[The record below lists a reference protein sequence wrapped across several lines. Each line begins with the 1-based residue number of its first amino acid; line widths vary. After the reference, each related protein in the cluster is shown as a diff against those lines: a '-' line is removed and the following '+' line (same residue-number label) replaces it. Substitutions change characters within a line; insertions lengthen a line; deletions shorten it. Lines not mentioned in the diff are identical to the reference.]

1 MIPKRNTVV
10 VRYANVALLRDVKGL
25 PRKHRGESVEPVT
38 QCSLEMN
45 AMPTTADPTKR
56 ANLSVKSSTNVKN
69 VTKSCHTKRGNQK
82 ITCVEK
88 RCDGIV
94 QSLLTQIGTDAS

>member
-1 MIPKRNTVV
+1 MVPKRNTVV

-25 PRKHRGESVEPVT
+25 PREHPGESVEPVT
-38 QCSLEMN
+38 ECSLEMN

-69 VTKSCHTKRGNQK
+69 VTKSCRTKKGNQK

-88 RCDGIV
+88 RCAGIV
-94 QSLLTQIGTDAS
+94 KSLLTQIGTDAI